1 MEAMLESVLA
11 QTYPKWE
18 LILVDDGSGDG
29 SVDTIKRFL
38 KKKAVQESSTDP
50 EEAEVTD
57 SLWSWCVVCQGYEQ
71 RIQLLELGENHG
83 AAYARNAGIQRVQG
97 EFLCFLD
104 ADDLWEP
111 EKLERQLAFMRER
124 QIAFSF
130 TAYEFILEDG
140 RKTGRRAH
148 VPERITYAQ
157 ALCNTTI
164 STITVMFD
172 RKRIPMELLRM
183 PEVESEDTA
192 MWWQV
197 LQAGYMAYGI
207 DRVLSYY
214 RRGGKTLSS
223 NKLTSALR
231 TWRLYGREGLPLWR
245 RLYCFCSYGWHAV
258 RRRM

>member
-1 MEAMLESVLA
+1 M
-11 QTYPKWE
+11 
-18 LILVDDGSGDG
+18 
-29 SVDTIKRFL
+29 
-38 KKKAVQESSTDP
+38 QE
-50 EEAEVTD
+50 
-57 SLWSWCVVCQGYEQ
+57 
-71 RIQLLELGENHG
+71 
-83 AAYARNAGIQRVQG
+83 
-97 EFLCFLD
+97 
-104 ADDLWEP
+104 
-111 EKLERQLAFMRER
+111 K

-130 TAYEFILEDG
+130 TAYEFILEEG
-140 RKTGRRAH
+140 TKTGRRAH

-157 ALCNTTI
+157 ALCNTII

-172 RKRIPMELLRM
+172 RKRIPPELLWM

-197 LQAGYMAYGI
+197 LRAGYTAYGI

-231 TWRLYGREGLPLWR
+231 TWKLYGREGLPLWR
-245 RLYCFCSYGWHAV
+245 RIYCFCSYGWHAV